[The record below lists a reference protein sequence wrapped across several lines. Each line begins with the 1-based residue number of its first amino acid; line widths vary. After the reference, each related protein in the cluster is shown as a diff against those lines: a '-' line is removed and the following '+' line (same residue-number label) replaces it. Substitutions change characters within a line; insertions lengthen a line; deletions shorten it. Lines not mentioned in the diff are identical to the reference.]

1 MEKRRVMIGK
11 KTLISWLGNTDLK
24 AAGQMILRPKEEV
37 GDGPIL
43 GALKSLSFT
52 ELHLL
57 HDQNQTTEQVNGF
70 ISWLANH
77 TSIAVTPQKCSLRS
91 PIDFADI
98 HQAMNTQLSRLTA
111 ESPDAD
117 ISIHLSPGTPAMAS
131 VSVLLGKARYNTRFV
146 RSTKEH
152 GGEFVTIP
160 FDISAEYIP
169 QLIKKADKK
178 LTQLATLEAP
188 LSAAFDDIITQN
200 PEMKRLIVKAEKIAV
215 RDVPAL
221 IMGDSGTGK
230 ELFAKAIHN
239 SSLRTGKSFIT
250 VNCGAIPKDLIDS
263 ELFGHVKGAFTGAN
277 TDKKGYFEEADGGTL
292 FLDEFGELPAD
303 AQVRLLRV
311 LQSGE
316 ISKVGDSK
324 TKQVDVRIIAATNRN
339 LANEIA
345 QGKFRE
351 DLFYRV
357 AIGILTLPPL
367 RDRIGDIALL
377 ADYLMQKIN
386 EDASNQPNYISKIIS
401 IKAKNIILN
410 HSWQGNIRELHG
422 TLLRAS
428 IWAEGDE
435 ISEADLQ
442 DAMLERPKKP
452 ILDDLPEIGPG
463 VDINEVLE
471 ETKKKYIMQALK
483 QTAGNKKKAAKL
495 LNIKNYQTLT
505 NWIDKLDS

>member
-1 MEKRRVMIGK
+1 MNKIV
-11 KTLISWLGNTDLK
+11 LISWLGITDLK
-24 AAGQMILRPKEEV
+24 AADLISLKPNEEI
-37 GDGPIL
+37 GHGPIL
-43 GALKSLSFT
+43 GALKKLSFD
-52 ELHLL
+52 ELHLI
-57 HDQNQTTEQVNGF
+57 HEQEKTKVDAY
-70 ISWLANH
+70 ISWLKYH
-77 TSIAVTPQKCSLRS
+77 TDIKVIAIKCSLRS
-91 PIDFADI
+91 PIDFGDI
-98 HQAMNTQLSRLTA
+98 YHAMDRHLSQLTTNN
-111 ESPDAD
+111 PDLD

-178 LTQLATLEAP
+178 LTQLASSKAP

-200 PEMKRLIVKAEKIAV
+200 PEMKRLIVKAEKIAI
-215 RDVPAL
+215 RDVPVL

-277 TDKKGYFEEADGGTL
+277 NNKTGYFEEADGGTL

-339 LANEIA
+339 LADEIT
-345 QGKFRE
+345 QGNFRE

-367 RDRIGDIALL
+367 RGRIGDIALL

-410 HSWQGNIRELHG
+410 HSWLGNIRELHG

-428 IWAEGDE
+428 IWAEGKE
-435 ISEADLQ
+435 ISEEDLQ
-442 DAMLERPKKP
+442 DAMLERPQKQTSDEL
-452 ILDDLPEIGPG
+452 IEIGAG

-471 ETKKKYIMQALK
+471 ETKNKYITQALK

-495 LNIKNYQTLT
+495 LNIKHYQTLT
-505 NWIDKLDS
+505 NWIDKLDSL

>member
-1 MEKRRVMIGK
+1 MIK

-24 AAGQMILRPKEEV
+24 AAAQIPLRFEEEV
-37 GDGPIL
+37 GNGPIL
-43 GALKSLSFT
+43 GALKSLNFT
-52 ELHLL
+52 EIYLL
-57 HDQNQTTEQVNGF
+57 HDQNQTRKQVDGYIN
-70 ISWLANH
+70 WLTKH
-77 TSIAVTPQKCSLRS
+77 TPIVVNPIKCTLRS

-98 HQAMNTQLSRLTA
+98 YQAMNTQLSHLTTDN
-111 ESPDAD
+111 PDAD

-178 LTQLATLEAP
+178 LTQLSTSEAP
-188 LSAAFDDIITQN
+188 LSAAFSDIITQN

-239 SSLRTGKSFIT
+239 SSLRKDKAFIT
-250 VNCGAIPKDLIDS
+250 VNCGAIPKELIDS
-263 ELFGHVKGAFTGAN
+263 ELFGHVKGSFTGATAN
-277 TDKKGYFEEADGGTL
+277 KIGYFEEADGGTL

-316 ISKVGDSK
+316 ITKVGDSR
-324 TKQVDVRIIAATNRN
+324 TKQVDVRVIAATNRN
-339 LANEIA
+339 LSDEIA
-345 QGKFRE
+345 QGNFRE

-357 AIGILTLPPL
+357 AVGILTLPPL
-367 RDRIGDIALL
+367 KDRVGDVALL
-377 ADYLMQKIN
+377 ADFLMDKIN
-386 EDASNQPNYISKIIS
+386 QEASSQPNYINKIIS
-401 IKAKNIILN
+401 VKAKNIILN

-435 ISEADLQ
+435 ISETDLQ
-442 DAMLERPKKP
+442 DAMIERVNNSTADT
-452 ILDDLPEIGPG
+452 LVNIGSG
-463 VDINEVLE
+463 VDIQEVLDD
-471 ETKKKYIMQALK
+471 TRKKYITQALK

-495 LNIKNYQTLT
+495 LNIPNYQTLT
-505 NWIDKLDS
+505 NWIDKLEIK